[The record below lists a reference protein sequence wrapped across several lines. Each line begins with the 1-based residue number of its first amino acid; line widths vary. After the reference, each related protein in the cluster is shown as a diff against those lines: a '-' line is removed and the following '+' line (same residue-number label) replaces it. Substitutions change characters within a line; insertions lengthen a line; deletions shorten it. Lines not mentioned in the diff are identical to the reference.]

1 MTRPTMNA
9 IAPPSAASSATSS
22 SAELLRGPGR
32 RAFRPGRRFS
42 PAGITAMV
50 VAHLAIGYLLVSGL
64 ARQAV
69 EIVKR
74 PLEATIVQE
83 VKLPEPPP
91 PPPKIE
97 KLPEP
102 PKLDTPPPPAFVPPP
117 DVPPPPI
124 QAPAPAITAVQS
136 TQPVAPPPPAAPT
149 APAGPVRQDI
159 AVACPKQVA
168 PAIPERALDE
178 GISGKVRA
186 EVRIRSG
193 RVVDVT
199 ILSGPKVFH
208 QAVRAA
214 LQQYQC
220 VSGAAE
226 IVAVQDFEFKVE

>member
-1 MTRPTMNA
+1 MNSTA
-9 IAPPSAASSATSS
+9 SSLSAATP
-22 SAELLRGPGR
+22 AEAMRGPGR
-32 RAFRPGRRFS
+32 RAFQPGRRFS

-91 PPPKIE
+91 PPPPKIE

-102 PKLDTPPPPAFVPPP
+102 PKIDTPPPPAFVPPP
-117 DVPPPPI
+117 DVPPPPAP
-124 QAPAPAITAVQS
+124 APAPAITAVQS

-168 PAIPERALDE
+168 PVIPERALDE

-220 VSGAAE
+220 VSGSAE

>member
-1 MTRPTMNA
+1 MQPT
-9 IAPPSAASSATSS
+9 ATPVPTPLP
-22 SAELLRGPGR
+22 AEALRGPGR
-32 RAFRPGRRFS
+32 RAFQPGRRFS
-42 PAGITAMV
+42 PAGITAMI

-91 PPPKIE
+91 PPPPKIE

-117 DVPPPPI
+117 DVPPPPAA
-124 QAPAPAITAVQS
+124 APAPAITAVQS
-136 TQPVAPPPPAAPT
+136 TQPVAPPPAAPT
-149 APAGPVRQDI
+149 AAAGPMRQDI

-168 PAIPERALDE
+168 PVIPERALDE